1 MGLDHD
7 GRIVSLV
14 IGHSSPLPFRFRFFK
29 WYCFDIVL
37 QCSKTSLGRR
47 VREGIRELI
56 AWPSKSKVKIVLMI
70 IENLV
75 VKVRLMNWS
84 PEMAAQSHHDFTT
97 TTTTI
102 MPKSGFSLNPTLHWS
117 LLFKKSTTTQSCR
130 PPALENIFR
139 ITVISKNKIALPK
152 SYHWNLCICLKNH
165 SLHCIEAAAC
175 ARPDPALCTY
185 AAKIA

>member
-14 IGHSSPLPFRFRFFK
+14 LGHSSPLPFRFRFFK

-97 TTTTI
+97 TTTI

-117 LLFKKSTTTQSCR
+117 LLLKKA
-130 PPALENIFR
+130 P
-139 ITVISKNKIALPK
+139 LPK
-152 SYHWNLCICLKNH
+152 AVVRRLSKIYFVSQSYPKTKSHYQNPTTEISASALKII
-165 SLHCIEAAAC
+165 HCIV
-175 ARPDPALCTY
+175 
-185 AAKIA
+185 

>member
-14 IGHSSPLPFRFRFFK
+14 LGHSSPLPFRFRFFE

-37 QCSKTSLGRR
+37 QCSKTSLGRQ

-56 AWPSKSKVKIVLMI
+56 AWPSKSKVKIVLI

-102 MPKSGFSLNPTLHWS
+102 MPQSGFSLNPTLHWS
-117 LLFKKSTTTQSCR
+117 LLLKKAPLPKAVVRRLSK
-130 PPALENIFR
+130 IFR

>member
-97 TTTTI
+97 TTTI

-130 PPALENIFR
+130 PPALEN
-139 ITVISKNKIALPK
+139 S
-152 SYHWNLCICLKNH
+152 SYHSHIQKQNRTTKILPLK
-165 SLHCIEAAAC
+165 SLHL
-175 ARPDPALCTY
+175 P
-185 AAKIA
+185 